1 MSAFLPTRCV
11 CESNLGGELITRLSA
26 YPKMTAALTSLPPKM
41 LRLAAGASPQEIKP
55 DVSNLAGRVSA
66 VKSRLGKA
74 TFTSTSDAR
83 MVPRLYEDYVK
94 NIVGA
99 LLPTLA
105 LAGAEAPKLDLP
117 TLPSVKAPDPPL
129 LRLADGQL
137 LLQGCQLQLGEV
149 RGGRLWLHFSDVD
162 AEVDLDSCSQVVL
175 PWRPPVMLPWR
186 PPTEG
191 WATTFFEK
199 MAELKKNV
207 DALKTEVDGLDNSV
221 QEAAEVQKIEE
232 KIAQKIEVL
241 VPEFG
246 GEVTDKVKKMIGLGA
261 LRQSV
266 KELQVQD
273 MKKCAAETS
282 RRVVEA
288 QKHDQPLCMRRY
300 RSGQWL
306 TVRQPGGQWLDFEV
320 GSDDAPLRL
329 AGQETLQ
336 LHPWNHAPRE
346 LLQNDF
352 EVLRKWWMRKL
363 TVQHSDITDALT
375 GKRLDVLQQC
385 VAINMDGADRWGI
398 QDASSLS
405 QWLHSCHAKCCKGS
419 KIDAP
424 AAALLTGPPAAGK
437 TSLMSQVRAARTVS
451 LLFYLLI
458 MTSMF

>member
-94 NIVGA
+94 NIVGV

-129 LRLADGQL
+129 LRLADGQP

-149 RGGRLWLHFSDVD
+149 RAGRLWLHFSDVD

-175 PWRPPVMLPWR
+175 PWRPRVVLPWR
-186 PPTEG
+186 PPTKG
-191 WATTFFEK
+191 WAATFFEK
-199 MAELKKNV
+199 MAELQRKV
-207 DALKTEVDGLDNSV
+207 DALETEVDGLDNPV
-221 QEAAEVQKIEE
+221 QEAAKVQV
-232 KIAQKIEVL
+232 IAQMQVIEDL

-266 KELQVQD
+266 KKLQVQD

-385 VAINMDGADRWGI
+385 VAINMDGADHWGI

-405 QWLHSCHAKCCKGS
+405 QWLHSCHAQCCEGAT
-419 KIDAP
+419 IDAP
-424 AAALLTGPPAAGK
+424 TAALLTGPPAAGK

>member
-1 MSAFLPTRCV
+1 
-11 CESNLGGELITRLSA
+11 
-26 YPKMTAALTSLPPKM
+26 
-41 LRLAAGASPQEIKP
+41 
-55 DVSNLAGRVSA
+55 
-66 VKSRLGKA
+66 
-74 TFTSTSDAR
+74 

-94 NIVGA
+94 NIAGV

-117 TLPSVKAPDPPL
+117 ALPSVKAPDPPL

-149 RGGRLWLHFSDVD
+149 PAGGRLWLHFSDVD

-186 PPTEG
+186 PPTEE
-191 WATTFFEK
+191 WAATFFMK
-199 MAELKKNV
+199 MAELQRNV
-207 DALKTEVDGLDNSV
+207 DALKMKVDGLDNSV
-221 QEAAEVQKIEE
+221 QEAAEVQVIEE

-246 GEVTDKVKKMIGLGA
+246 GEVTDKVKEMIGLGA

-288 QKHDQPLCMRRY
+288 QNRLVVEAVVEAQKHAQPLCMRRY

-306 TVRQPGGQWLDFEV
+306 TVRQPDGQWLDFEV

-352 EVLRKWWMRKL
+352 EVLRTWWMRKL

-385 VAINMDGADRWGI
+385 VAINMDGADRGGI

-405 QWLHSCHAKCCKGS
+405 HWLQSCYAQCCKGS
-419 KIDAP
+419 TIDAP

-437 TSLMSQVRAARTVS
+437 TSLMSQVRAVRTVS
-451 LLFYLLI
+451 LLSYLLI